1 MKKKN
6 KKIRKGVYL
15 LQVATSVATDPEINN
30 TTPAKMNR
38 GMYVFADTTP
48 LPMKSVKTLGKSSVV

>member
-38 GMYVFADTTP
+38 GMYVFALTTP
-48 LPMKSVKTLGKSSVV
+48 DPIKSVKTFGRSSVV